1 MLLSRERFMSWRA
14 LAAIAPILFFSVI
27 MTGESADSHST
38 TSGAQHQPTERLAR
52 MCGYDPVGAE
62 TESLRHQSRIRS
74 RGGRSG
80 SLPAADLARLSPE
93 GPKVEDVGDVAVIS
107 DDGSIVLP
115 PNKFDL
121 KKRSLLFT
129 PDGDGYRIERGKL
142 NFETE
147 IGYKLGYFFGIE
159 STPVKADNG
168 YRELALRSGFS
179 FFGSLYDRIFV
190 GTNGYIT
197 FTQGDIGSAPSAAAF
212 SSQLPRI
219 APLWADLD
227 PSTAGGIYFSELPG
241 RTVIT
246 WQAVGQ
252 AQFPGSSTFQ
262 VVLHDDG
269 RIVFIYKKVAARS
282 SLIGISPGVS
292 GRELQLLDLSQ
303 PPGDQVG
310 GVYELFSSRKRL
322 DIPALTLAFYRD
334 HPDSFDFIYIWT
346 DFEFD
351 NGIGLAHAF
360 NVRNSIKGIGLSV
373 FDRGS
378 IYGSAERLSTI
389 VTMGETSDWPADP
402 DARAAGIFSGISI
415 VCHELG
421 HRWLAYVRFD
431 ADNDIKDDLLGRD
444 SSHWSFLA
452 DSRTNTEGS
461 FSSVMEG
468 NAWRDRGDGVFTS
481 IQSSANYFSPLD
493 QYLMGLRRADEVG
506 VINYLA
512 VNDPSKYYLRV
523 GTPESNF
530 SVGAVRMEA
539 AVDQIVDREG
549 PRIPDA
555 ASSPREFRVA
565 FILLTEQRAASSTID
580 TVNRYR
586 RSLERYFSVATDRR
600 ATLDATL

>member
-1 MLLSRERFMSWRA
+1 MLLSRKRSISWRT
-14 LAAIAPILFFSVI
+14 LAAIAPILIFFVI
-27 MTGESADSHST
+27 VAGESADSHST
-38 TSGAQHQPTERLAR
+38 VSSAQDQSTERMAR
-52 MCGYDPVGAE
+52 ICGYDPAGAE
-62 TESLRHQSRIRS
+62 SEWLKHQSRRA

-80 SLPAADLARLSPE
+80 GSTAADLARLSPE

-129 PDGDGYRIERGKL
+129 PDGDSYRIERGKID
-142 NFETE
+142 FEKE
-147 IGYKLGYFFGIE
+147 IGFKLGYFFGIE
-159 STPVKADNG
+159 GTPAEADNG
-168 YRELALRSGFS
+168 YRELALRNAFP
-179 FFGSLYDRIFV
+179 FFGLGYDRIFV

-197 FTQGDIGSAPSAAAF
+197 FTQGDIGALPSASAF

-227 PSTAGGIYFSELPG
+227 PSAAGGIYFSELPG

-252 AQFPGSSTFQ
+252 AQFPGLSTFQ

-269 RIVFIYKKVAARS
+269 RIAMIYKKVAARS

-303 PPGDQVG
+303 PPEDSAPG
-310 GVYELFSSRKRL
+310 GVYEMFSTRKRL
-322 DIPALTLAFYRD
+322 DIPALTQAFYRD
-334 HPDSFDFIYIWT
+334 YPDSFDFIYIWT

-360 NVRNSIKGIGLSV
+360 NVRNHIQGIGLSI

-378 IYGSAERLSTI
+378 IYGSAERLSTVI
-389 VTMGETSDWPADP
+389 TMGQASDWPSDP
-402 DARAAGIFSGISI
+402 DARAAGLFSGISI

-452 DSRTNTEGS
+452 DSRTNAEGS

-481 IQSSANYFSPLD
+481 IQSSANYFSALD
-493 QYLMGLRRADEVG
+493 QYLMGLREADEVG
-506 VINYLA
+506 EINYLV

-530 SVGAVRMEA
+530 SVGAVRMQA
-539 AVDQIVDREG
+539 AVDQITDREG

-555 ASSPREFRVA
+555 ANSPREFRVA
-565 FILLTEQRAASSTID
+565 FILLTEQRAGSATID

-586 RSLERYFSVATDRR
+586 RSLERYFSVATNRR
-600 ATLDATL
+600 ATLDAAL